1 MLTKRKK
8 SLRKNIAILMCVAFV
23 FLFLPDV
30 THSASS
36 SSSKTPKSTDPL
48 SIYSYYLL
56 ISNLTANI
64 VVNGSAYP
72 TITANSDSV
81 KKPKKD
87 D

>member
-1 MLTKRKK
+1 M
-8 SLRKNIAILMCVAFV
+8 AILMCVAFI
-23 FLFLPDV
+23 FLVLSDV

-64 VVNGSAYP
+64 VIYGSASSDYP

-81 KKPKKD
+81 KKPKKND
-87 D
+87 